1 MGALSIRNIT
11 KSFGALNILKGIDI
25 DIDIDIDIEVEI
37 GKFLILV
44 GPSGCGKSTLLSMI
58 AGLDLPSGG
67 EILIGDRDVTYASP
81 RDRDI
86 AMVFQNYALYP
97 NVNVA
102 QNIAFGLEMRKVPR
116 A

>member
-1 MGALSIRNIT
+1 MAAVELHQVV
-11 KSFGALNILKGIDI
+11 KSYD
-25 DIDIDIDIEVEI
+25 
-37 GKFLILV
+37 GKNNVIHGVDLAVAHGEFVVFV

-102 QNIAFGLEMRKVPR
+102 QNTAFGLKMRKVPR

>member
-25 DIDIDIDIEVEI
+25 DIDIDIEVEV
-37 GKFLILV
+37 GEFLILV
-44 GPSGCGKSTLLSMI
+44 GPSRCGKSTLLSMV

-67 EILIGDRDVTYASP
+67 EILIGDRDVTYVSP
-81 RDRDI
+81 RDSAI
-86 AMVFQNYALYP
+86 AMVFQSYALYP

-102 QNIAFGLEMRKVPR
+102 QNTAFGLKMRKVPR